1 MANLA
6 VDIMPDIAE
15 IAEKGNKNAIT
26 DACVAMMTA
35 RTAALGAILNV
46 RINIA
51 GLSNTT
57 DANVLAEQCDVLQA
71 LAIER
76 ESALLSSVKL

>member
-1 MANLA
+1 
-6 VDIMPDIAE
+6 
-15 IAEKGNKNAIT
+15 
-26 DACVAMMTA
+26 MMTA